1 MKLIMKRLMSFVAVL
16 LTLFFTSCSK
26 ESLSDDAD
34 AFVGTYSV
42 SVVEYVVW
50 GAASATLTDTGTL
63 MITKISSNRV
73 QTSGYFR
80 TQGEVVGK
88 TVYFEAMH
96 SSDSEGYLE
105 DVFGPAT
112 LSGNV
117 ITVTGKT
124 TGQLKDNGKLYPYR
138 RTSEITMIRQ

>member
-1 MKLIMKRLMSFVAVL
+1 MKRVTIL
-16 LTLFFTSCSK
+16 LSLAGLLFISCSK
-26 ESLSDDAD
+26 DSIKDDAD

-42 SVVEYVVW
+42 STIEQVVW
-50 GAASATLTDTGTL
+50 GSASATLTDTGTIT
-63 MITKISSNRV
+63 ITKISSNRI
-73 QTSGYFR
+73 QTNGFFS

-96 SSDSEGYLE
+96 SSDSAGYLD

-117 ITVTGKT
+117 ITVTGNT

-138 RTSEITMIRQ
+138 RTSQITMIRK